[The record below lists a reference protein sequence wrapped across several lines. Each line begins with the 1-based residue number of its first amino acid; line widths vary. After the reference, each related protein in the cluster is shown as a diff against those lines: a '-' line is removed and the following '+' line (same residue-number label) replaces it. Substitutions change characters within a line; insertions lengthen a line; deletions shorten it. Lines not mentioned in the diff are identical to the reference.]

1 MATIVY
7 RLLKKDDSGNWT
19 EVDIQAIGGKVLGFD
34 SSLEPTLITP
44 SNYPVY
50 FDFYPIANVSG
61 AETLYNPTNMRTWY
75 YVTMTN
81 AASTYTITLS
91 AKPNSGGSPT
101 IGALEHYITLVN
113 TNGSDKTLVIQ
124 LETTGYKK
132 VSENIS
138 TISLPAGKAI
148 EVSYHFQY
156 IGSDYYCFIT
166 KSPIL
171 TVSTQ

>member
-1 MATIVY
+1 MALVDY
-7 RLLKKDDSGNWT
+7 KFLKKEANGNWT
-19 EVDIQAIGGKVLGFD
+19 EKDLIAETGKVLSFD
-34 SSLEPTLITP
+34 SNLDPILVSHST
-44 SNYPVY
+44 YPFY
-50 FDFYPIANVSG
+50 FDFYGISNTSG
-61 AETLYNPTNMRTWY
+61 AETLYNPTNRRIWY

-91 AKPNSGGSPT
+91 AEPIAGDGAT
-101 IGALEHYITLVN
+101 ICSLEHYATIVN
-113 TNGSDKTLVIQ
+113 TSASDKILVIQ
-124 LETTGYKK
+124 LDTTGYKK